1 MAERIVNPLNMRN
14 NLILLTFLCL
24 FGTQFLNAQRLSPHA
39 EFSVITVGPY
49 QGELYSAFGHSAFRI
64 QDPVRKIDY
73 VYNYGIFDF
82 DQENFY
88 WNFSRGIMRYKLGI
102 ARYSWFKEHYI
113 KQNRYIKEQVLDL
126 TQEQKQAL
134 FDFLAENAK
143 PENREYLYNY
153 VYDNCA
159 TKMYTVVNEVLKE
172 DIIWDTAYVE
182 KDLTIR
188 QLMDRYL
195 DHQYWG
201 DFLIDLG
208 LGVGVDKEATVEE
221 YMFLPDYVFEAYDG
235 ATQPDSIGRKPL
247 VLRTDI
253 TNEAKPQTYEKP
265 WLTPLNFFILL
276 FFAIGFLTNINF
288 KKARRSKWIDSLL
301 FGLAGV
307 VGWFLLFLWFGTVHI
322 SWQNYNLLWA
332 LPTHAIAV
340 FLINKEKYRIVVRN
354 YFRVICG
361 LYGLLILAWNFLPQM
376 MHMSLIPL
384 VLLLLLRSLYIVYDL
399 RKPIKVPASSN

>member
-14 NLILLTFLCL
+14 NLILLTLFCL
-24 FGTQFLNAQRLSPHA
+24 LGAQFLHAQRLSPHA

-172 DIIWDTAYVE
+172 DILWDTAYVE

-265 WLTPLNFFILL
+265 WLTPLNFFIL
-276 FFAIGFLTNINF
+276 AY
-288 KKARRSKWIDSLL
+288 SL
-301 FGLAGV
+301 
-307 VGWFLLFLWFGTVHI
+307 
-322 SWQNYNLLWA
+322 
-332 LPTHAIAV
+332 
-340 FLINKEKYRIVVRN
+340 R
-354 YFRVICG
+354 
-361 LYGLLILAWNFLPQM
+361 
-376 MHMSLIPL
+376 L
-384 VLLLLLRSLYIVYDL
+384 VS
-399 RKPIKVPASSN
+399 